1 MPSQL
6 ANCAIE
12 IAQCAPQTQDF
23 SGWFS
28 LAITIFGW
36 PIVYILGLRTNR
48 KVEVN
53 KSIDQLDDSI
63 ENLRKFAATLEGKD
77 FNNADYQAMV
87 AYFNRIK
94 NICTRIEQLDKSLI
108 RPTEALRELK
118 KISTDEVFHSEHKHG
133 AISKILRVEMMLVN
147 HYKKSM

>member
-12 IAQCAPQTQDF
+12 IAQCSQSQDY

-28 LAITIFGW
+28 LAITVFGW
-36 PIVYILGLRTNR
+36 PIVYVLGLRTNR
-48 KVEVN
+48 KVEIN

-63 ENLRKFAATLEGKD
+63 ENLRKFAVSLEGKA
-77 FNNADYQAMV
+77 FSNADYQTMV

-94 NICTRIEQLDKSLI
+94 NICTRIEQLDKSLTK
-108 RPTEALRELK
+108 PTETLRELK
-118 KISTDEVFHSEHKHG
+118 KIATDEIFHSDNKNS
-133 AISKILRVEMMLVN
+133 AISKILRVEIVLVN